1 MPIRA
6 RVLLWSILA
15 ALLAPLPAR
24 AEDWGLGASLGALND
39 VSHRFKIQEFHARDL
54 NAWIEFQLEEH
65 VQLRGTY
72 GSLRTPAGSADETA
86 QGLKSHID
94 YATIGVSYEF
104 VEGQS
109 DYTSGLFAGFGGYRV
124 RPDTAPA
131 GLEALA
137 DRAETVFGWHA
148 GVDGSIRVI
157 SRLSAVGR
165 ITAHRFRSSG
175 GRTLLTAN
183 AGLLFRF

>member
-6 RVLLWSILA
+6 RVFILCVASAILA
-15 ALLAPLPAR
+15 PAAVR
-24 AEDWGLGASLGALND
+24 PQDWGLGASFGALND
-39 VSHRFKIQEFHARDL
+39 VSHRFKISEFHARDL
-54 NAWIEFQLEEH
+54 NGWVEFQLEDR

-72 GSLRTPAGSADETA
+72 GSLRAPAARADESTP
-86 QGLKSHID
+86 GLRSHVD

-124 RPDTAPA
+124 RPDAAPP
-131 GLEALA
+131 GLEDLA
-137 DRAETVFGWHA
+137 DHRETVFGWHA

-165 ITAHRFRSSG
+165 ITAHRFRSTG

-183 AGLLFRF
+183 AGLLYRF